1 MASPFANKGIS
12 DSILNKP
19 VEFNEIEQ
27 VLIDY
32 AKLIADDASDNL
44 NKINKYGSD
53 TNASGTL
60 QQSINISPVSFMG
73 GNYSIEILM
82 ADYYK
87 WVNDGRSPG
96 KRPPVSSIKN
106 WIIKKQLR
114 LDDGGFTKKGYKRE
128 GTLLSASKKKVKLG
142 DRKVNI
148 LDAVAYKIA
157 AKIGKYGTQPTNFLT
172 DAVNKNKESLYD
184 AMAKALKNDVILMI
198 NNSTRVEAK

>member
-96 KRPPVSSIKN
+96 KRPPISAIKN

-128 GTLLSASKKKVKLG
+128 GTLLSASKKKVKIG

-148 LDAVAYKIA
+148 LDAVSYKIA

>member
-19 VEFNEIEQ
+19 IEFNEIEQ
-27 VLIDY
+27 ALIDY
-32 AKLIADDASDNL
+32 ATLIADTASDNL

-73 GNYSIEILM
+73 GNYSIEIRM

-87 WVNDGRSPG
+87 WVNEGRPPG
-96 KRPPVSSIKN
+96 KRPYSGDIKK

-128 GTLLSASKKKVKLG
+128 GTLLSSSKKKVKLG
-142 DRKVNI
+142 NKKVNI

-157 AKIGKYGTQPTNFLT
+157 AKIGKYGTEPTNFLS
-172 DAVNKNKESLYD
+172 DAINRHKE
-184 AMAKALKNDVILMI
+184 AMYKAIAKALKTDII
-198 NNSTRVEAK
+198 QTFKPS

>member
-1 MASPFANKGIS
+1 MASPFANKGRS

-19 VEFNEIEQ
+19 IEFNEIEQ
-27 VLIDY
+27 VLVDY

-53 TNASGTL
+53 SNASGTL

-73 GNYSIEILM
+73 GNYSIEIGM

-87 WVNDGRSPG
+87 WVNDGRSAG
-96 KRPPVSSIKN
+96 KRPPVSAIKN
-106 WIIKKQLR
+106 WIVKKQLR

-128 GTLLSASKKKVKLG
+128 GTLLASSKKKVKLG
-142 DRKVNI
+142 NRKVNI

-157 AKIGKYGTQPTNFLT
+157 AKIGKYGTKPTNFLT
-172 DAVNKNKESLYD
+172 DAVNKNKEALYD
-184 AMAKALKNDVILMI
+184 AMAKALKTDVVAII
-198 NNSTRVEAK
+198 NSSTRLEAK